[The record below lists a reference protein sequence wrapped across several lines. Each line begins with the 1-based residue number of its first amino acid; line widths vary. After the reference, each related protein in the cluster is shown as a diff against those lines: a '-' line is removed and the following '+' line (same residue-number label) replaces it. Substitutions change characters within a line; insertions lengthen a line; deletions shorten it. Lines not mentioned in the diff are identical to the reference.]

1 MATTLIWNSD
11 CQVPPIFS
19 IFQCVFWPL
28 LSPYIIIV
36 CWLHY
41 KSLGDT
47 SEKPSLHTIL
57 KHEILNWLC
66 HGWMRHLIAVVPN
79 IDIFI
84 LERTNQL
91 GEHCCGLLTFICSLL
106 FFFFLHV
113 YTFIVSFH
121 NGTFTISSKFFGQ
134 WNTRKVMPPELKKKK
149 IFPDFG
155 LPPLLFLIWYNYYM
169 KNFQLVC
176 YMIRGM

>member
-11 CQVPPIFS
+11 CHVPPIFS

-66 HGWMRHLIAVVPN
+66 HGWMRHLIAVVLN

-91 GEHCCGLLTFICSLL
+91 GENCCGLLTFICSLL
-106 FFFFLHV
+106 FFFYMCIPLWFPFTMALLQ
-113 YTFIVSFH
+113 YLQSSLA
-121 NGTFTISSKFFGQ
+121 NGIQEKLCHQ
-134 WNTRKVMPPELKKKK
+134 NLKKKK
-149 IFPDFG
+149 IQI
-155 LPPLLFLIWYNYYM
+155 LACLLCCSWYDITTIWRIFN
-169 KNFQLVC
+169 
-176 YMIRGM
+176 

>member
-106 FFFFLHV
+106 FFFFTCV
-113 YTFIVSFH
+113 YLYSFL
-121 NGTFTISSKFFGQ
+121 SQ
-134 WNTRKVMPPELKKKK
+134 WHFYNIFKVLWPMEYKKSYATRIKKKK
-149 IFPDFG
+149 YFQILACLLCCSWYDITTIWRIF
-155 LPPLLFLIWYNYYM
+155 N
-169 KNFQLVC
+169 
-176 YMIRGM
+176 